1 MGRKTRS
8 VKNVIIYLEGIK
20 EINQEQ
26 ILKVKKY
33 FSIITLT
40 MMFILLFATT
50 TIFAKVEIGGELNMT
65 LSGVLFRES
74 EALAYPQGSLD
85 LELYTPPFDNNQI
98 KSAVYLYTNSTTGQ
112 LDFIFKKLYL
122 KHKFDK
128 LQLTV
133 GRQPISW
140 SFGSMLNP
148 VDFTLGSV
156 VMDEEAG
163 SKYQNAIE
171 AYYPINWNSSIAA
184 IAAFPDGL
192 DFENVKWGIRGRTTL
207 EGYDLTLNYVREPEE
222 NSTETMIPVSQRIGF
237 SAKGDLGPFGVY
249 GAIGY
254 NFEDINSGDFS
265 FLAGGDYSYYFESGS
280 KIYFQ
285 LEYLSIK
292 EERLSSLLG
301 SLALLDNGMDLES
314 NTNLLLTRT
323 SYNINEFSTISLF
336 TISSLNDFSTII
348 MPNYSNQISN
358 SLTFNCNFAYFSG
371 KENTLFGPGLIGGI
385 QEKPKITIE
394 AGFIYSF

>member
-1 MGRKTRS
+1 MDST
-8 VKNVIIYLEGIK
+8 K

-26 ILKVKKY
+26 TSRVKKY

-40 MMFILLFATT
+40 IICILLSATT
-50 TIFAKVEIGGELNMT
+50 TIFAKIEIGGELNMT
-65 LSGVLFRES
+65 LSGALFPKS

-85 LELYTPPFDNNQI
+85 LELFIPSFDNNQI
-98 KSAVYLYTNSTTGQ
+98 KSAVYLYTNPTTGQ
-112 LDFIFKKLYL
+112 LDFMFKKLYL

-184 IAAFPDGL
+184 IAAFPNG
-192 DFENVKWGIRGRTTL
+192 FENMKWGIRGRTTL
-207 EGYDLTLNYVREPEE
+207 EGYDLTLNYVRESEE
-222 NSTETMIPVSQRIGF
+222 NSTEIMIPVSQRMGF
-237 SAKGDLGPFGVY
+237 SIKGDLGPFGVY

-265 FLAGGDYSYYFESGS
+265 FLVGGDYSYYFESGS

-285 LEYLSIK
+285 LEYLTMK

-301 SLALLDNGMDLES
+301 SLALLGNGIDLES

-323 SYNINEFSTISLF
+323 SYNINEFSAISLF

-358 SLTFNCNFAYFSG
+358 SLTFNCNFAFFSG
-371 KENTLFGPGLIGGI
+371 KENTLFGPGLIGGV

>member
-1 MGRKTRS
+1 
-8 VKNVIIYLEGIK
+8 LEVTK
-20 EINQEQ
+20 EIKQEQ
-26 ILKVKKY
+26 ALKVKKY

-40 MMFILLFATT
+40 MMFILFFTT
-50 TIFAKVEIGGELNMT
+50 TTSFAKVDIGGELNIT
-65 LSGVLFRES
+65 LSGVLFREG

-85 LELYTPPFDNNQI
+85 LELYIPPFDNNQV
-98 KSAVYLYTNSTTGQ
+98 KSAAYLYTNPTTGQ
-112 LDFIFKKLYL
+112 LDFMFKKLYFR
-122 KHKFDK
+122 HKFDK

-171 AYYPINWNSSIAA
+171 AYYPINWNSSITA

-192 DFENVKWGIRGRTTL
+192 AFEDVKWGIRGRTTL
-207 EGYDLTLNYVREPEE
+207 SGYDLTLNYVRETGAD
-222 NSTETMIPVSQRIGF
+222 NNGLNASANQRIGF
-237 SAKGDLGPFGVY
+237 SSKGDLGPFGVY
-249 GAIGY
+249 VALGY
-254 NFEDINSGDFS
+254 NFKTLNSGDFS
-265 FLAGGDYSYYFESGS
+265 FLAGGDYSYFFESGS

-301 SLALLDNGMDLES
+301 SLALLDNGMDSES
-314 NTNLLLTRT
+314 NVNLFLSRT
-323 SYNINEFSTISLF
+323 SYDINEFSAISLF
-336 TISSLNDFSTII
+336 TITSLDDFSSII
-348 MPNYSNQISN
+348 MPNYSNKISN
-358 SLTFNCNFAYFSG
+358 SLTFNCSFAYFSG
-371 KENTLFGPGLIGGI
+371 KENTLFGPGLIGGV
-385 QEKPKITIE
+385 QEKPKMTIE
-394 AGFIYSF
+394 AGFTYSF

>member
-1 MGRKTRS
+1 M
-8 VKNVIIYLEGIK
+8 
-20 EINQEQ
+20 
-26 ILKVKKY
+26 KKY
-33 FSIITLT
+33 FYIILLT
-40 MMFILLFATT
+40 MVYILLFATT
-50 TIFAKVEIGGELNMT
+50 SIFAKIDVGGQVNMA
-65 LSGVLFRES
+65 LAGALFRES
-74 EALAYPQGSLD
+74 EALTYPQGSLD
-85 LELYTPPFDNNQI
+85 LELYTPSFGGNQI
-98 KSAVYLYTNSTTGQ
+98 KTAVYLTTNPATGQ
-112 LDFIFKKLYL
+112 LDFMFKKLYL

-148 VDFTLGSV
+148 VDFTPGAM
-156 VMDEEAG
+156 VMDEETG

-171 AYYPINWNSSIAA
+171 AYYPINWNSSVAV
-184 IAAFPDGL
+184 IAAFPNDL
-192 DFENVKWGIRGRTTL
+192 KFKDMKWGIRGRTML
-207 EGYDLTLNYVREPEE
+207 EGYDLTLNYVREAEQ
-222 NSTETMIPVSQRIGF
+222 NSTEIVVPINQRIGF
-237 SAKGDLGPFGVY
+237 SAKGDLGSFGVY

-254 NFEDINSGDFS
+254 NFEDINNGDFS
-265 FLAGGDYSYYFESGS
+265 FLVGSDYSYFFESGS

-301 SLALLDNGMDLES
+301 SLALLDSSLDSES
-314 NTNLLLTRT
+314 NAHLLLSRT
-323 SYNINEFSTISLF
+323 AYDINEFSAISLF

-358 SLTFNCNFAYFSG
+358 SLTFNCNFAYFNG
-371 KENTLFGPGLIGGI
+371 KQNTLFGPGLIGGV

-394 AGFIYSF
+394 AGLNYSF

>member
-1 MGRKTRS
+1 LAR
-8 VKNVIIYLEGIK
+8 IK

-26 ILKVKKY
+26 TLKVKKY
-33 FSIITLT
+33 FSIIILT
-40 MMFILLFATT
+40 MMCILLFATT
-50 TIFAKVEIGGELNMT
+50 TIFAKVEIGGELNMV

-74 EALAYPQGSLD
+74 EALVYPQGSLD
-85 LELYTPPFDNNQI
+85 LELYIPPFDNNQI
-98 KSAVYLYTNSTTGQ
+98 KSAVYLYTNPTTGQ
-112 LDFIFKKLYL
+112 LDFMFKKLYL

-184 IAAFPDGL
+184 IAAFPNG
-192 DFENVKWGIRGRTTL
+192 FENVKWGLRGRTML
-207 EGYDLTLNYVREPEE
+207 EGYDLTLNYVREPKE
-222 NSTETMIPVSQRIGF
+222 NSAEIIPVSQRIGF

-249 GAIGY
+249 SAIGY

-285 LEYLSIK
+285 LEYLFIK
-292 EERLSSLLG
+292 EKRLSSLLG
-301 SLALLDNGMDLES
+301 SLALLDNAMDLES

-323 SYNINEFSTISLF
+323 SYNINEFSAISLF

-385 QEKPKITIE
+385 QEKPKMSIE

>member
-1 MGRKTRS
+1 M
-8 VKNVIIYLEGIK
+8 
-20 EINQEQ
+20 
-26 ILKVKKY
+26 KKY

-40 MMFILLFATT
+40 MMCILLFATT

-85 LELYTPPFDNNQI
+85 LELYIPPFDNNQI
-98 KSAVYLYTNSTTGQ
+98 KSAVYLYTNPTTGQ
-112 LDFIFKKLYL
+112 LDFMFKKLYL

-184 IAAFPDGL
+184 IAAFPNG
-192 DFENVKWGIRGRTTL
+192 FENMKWGIRGRTTL

-222 NSTETMIPVSQRIGF
+222 NSAETMIPVSQRIGF
-237 SAKGDLGPFGVY
+237 SVKGDLGPFGVY

-323 SYNINEFSTISLF
+323 SYNINEFSAISLF

-385 QEKPKITIE
+385 QEKPKMSIE

>member
-1 MGRKTRS
+1 M
-8 VKNVIIYLEGIK
+8 
-20 EINQEQ
+20 
-26 ILKVKKY
+26 KKY
-33 FSIITLT
+33 FYIILLT
-40 MMFILLFATT
+40 MVYILLFATT
-50 TIFAKVEIGGELNMT
+50 SIFAKIDVGGQVNMALT
-65 LSGVLFRES
+65 GALFRES
-74 EALAYPQGSLD
+74 EALTYPQGSLD
-85 LELYTPPFDNNQI
+85 LELYTPSFGGNQI
-98 KSAVYLYTNSTTGQ
+98 KTAVYLTTNPATGQ
-112 LDFIFKKLYL
+112 LDFMFKKLYL

-148 VDFTLGSV
+148 VDFTPGAM
-156 VMDEEAG
+156 VMDEETG

-171 AYYPINWNSSIAA
+171 AYYPINWNSSVAV
-184 IAAFPDGL
+184 IAAFPNDL
-192 DFENVKWGIRGRTTL
+192 KFKDMKWGIRGRTML
-207 EGYDLTLNYVREPEE
+207 EGYDLTLNYVREAEQ
-222 NSTETMIPVSQRIGF
+222 NSTEIVVPINQRIGF
-237 SAKGDLGPFGVY
+237 SAKGDLGSFGVY

-254 NFEDINSGDFS
+254 NFEDINNEDFT
-265 FLAGGDYSYYFESGS
+265 FLAGGDYSYFFESGS

-301 SLALLDNGMDLES
+301 SLAILDTGMDSES
-314 NTNLLLTRT
+314 NAHLLLSRT
-323 SYNINEFSTISLF
+323 AYDINEFSAISLF

-358 SLTFNCNFAYFSG
+358 SLTFNCNFAYFNG
-371 KENTLFGPGLIGGI
+371 KQNTLFGPGLIGGV

-394 AGFIYSF
+394 AGLNYSF

>member
-1 MGRKTRS
+1 MRR
-8 VKNVIIYLEGIK
+8 E
-20 EINQEQ
+20 
-26 ILKVKKY
+26 KY
-33 FSIITLT
+33 FSIIILI
-40 MMFILLFATT
+40 MLFILLFSTT
-50 TIFAKVEIGGELNMT
+50 TTFAKLDIGGEINMT

-74 EALAYPQGSLD
+74 ETLAYPKGSLD
-85 LELYTPPFDNNQI
+85 LELYIPPFDDNQI
-98 KSAVYLYTNSTTGQ
+98 KSAVYLYNNPTTGR
-112 LDFIFKKLYL
+112 LDFMFKKLYFR
-122 KHKFDK
+122 HKFEK
-128 LQLTV
+128 LQLTA

-148 VDFTLGSV
+148 IDFTLGSM
-156 VMDEEAG
+156 VMDEETG

-171 AYYPINWNSSIAA
+171 AYYPINWNSSITV
-184 IAAFPDGL
+184 ITAFPNG
-192 DFENVKWGIRGRTTL
+192 FENMKWGLRGRTML
-207 EGYDLTLNYVREPEE
+207 EGYDLTLNYVREAEQ
-222 NSTETMIPVSQRIGF
+222 NNTEIMSPVSQRIGF
-237 SAKGDLGPFGVY
+237 SAKGDLGPFGIY

-265 FLAGGDYSYYFESGS
+265 FLTGGDYSYYFESGS

-301 SLALLDNGMDLES
+301 SLALLDSGLDSES
-314 NTNLLLTRT
+314 NANLFLTRT
-323 SYNINEFSTISLF
+323 SYDINEFSAISLF
-336 TISSLNDFSTII
+336 TITSLNDFSTII

-358 SLTFNCNFAYFSG
+358 SLAFNCSFAYFSG

-385 QEKPKITIE
+385 QEKPKMTIE

>member
-1 MGRKTRS
+1 
-8 VKNVIIYLEGIK
+8 
-20 EINQEQ
+20 
-26 ILKVKKY
+26 VKKY

-40 MMFILLFATT
+40 MMSILLFATT

-74 EALAYPQGSLD
+74 ESLAYPQGSLD
-85 LELYTPPFDNNQI
+85 LELYIPPFDNNQI
-98 KSAVYLYTNSTTGQ
+98 KSAIYLYTNPTTGK
-112 LDFIFKKLYL
+112 LDFMFKKLYL

-171 AYYPINWNSSIAA
+171 AYYPLNWNSSIAA
-184 IAAFPDGL
+184 IAAFPNG
-192 DFENVKWGIRGRTTL
+192 FENMKWGIRGRTTL

-222 NSTETMIPVSQRIGF
+222 NSVETMIPVSQRIGF

-249 GAIGY
+249 GVIGY

-301 SLALLDNGMDLES
+301 
-314 NTNLLLTRT
+314 
-323 SYNINEFSTISLF
+323 
-336 TISSLNDFSTII
+336 
-348 MPNYSNQISN
+348 
-358 SLTFNCNFAYFSG
+358 
-371 KENTLFGPGLIGGI
+371 
-385 QEKPKITIE
+385 
-394 AGFIYSF
+394 

>member
-1 MGRKTRS
+1 M
-8 VKNVIIYLEGIK
+8 
-20 EINQEQ
+20 
-26 ILKVKKY
+26 KKY
-33 FSIITLT
+33 FSILILT
-40 MMFILLFATT
+40 IIFILLFTT
-50 TIFAKVEIGGELNMT
+50 TAIFAKMDIGGELNMALT
-65 LSGVLFRES
+65 GALFRES
-74 EALAYPQGSLD
+74 EALTYPQGSLD
-85 LELYTPPFDNNQI
+85 LELYTPSFGDNQI
-98 KSAVYLYTNSTTGQ
+98 KTAVYLTTNPATGQ
-112 LDFIFKKLYL
+112 LDFMFKKLYL

-148 VDFTLGSV
+148 VDFTPGAM
-156 VMDEEAG
+156 VMDEETG

-171 AYYPINWNSSIAA
+171 VYYPINWNSSVAV
-184 IAAFPDGL
+184 IAAFPNG
-192 DFENVKWGIRGRTTL
+192 FENVKWGARGRTTL
-207 EGYDLTLNYVREPEE
+207 EGYDLTLNYVRETED
-222 NSTETMIPVSQRIGF
+222 NGMETMVSTNQRIGF
-237 SAKGDLGPFGVY
+237 SAKGDLGSFGVY

-254 NFEDINSGDFS
+254 NFEDINNGDFT
-265 FLAGGDYSYYFESGS
+265 FLAGGDYSYFFESGS

-301 SLALLDNGMDLES
+301 SLAILDTGMDSES
-314 NTNLLLTRT
+314 NAHLLLSRT
-323 SYNINEFSTISLF
+323 AYDINEFSAISLF

-358 SLTFNCNFAYFSG
+358 SLTFNCNFAYFNG
-371 KENTLFGPGLIGGI
+371 KQNTLFGPGLIGGV

-394 AGFIYSF
+394 AGLNYSF

>member
-1 MGRKTRS
+1 M
-8 VKNVIIYLEGIK
+8 
-20 EINQEQ
+20 
-26 ILKVKKY
+26 KKY
-33 FSIITLT
+33 FSIIILT
-40 MMFILLFATT
+40 MMCILLFATT
-50 TIFAKVEIGGELNMT
+50 TIFAKVEIGGELNMV

-74 EALAYPQGSLD
+74 EALVYPQGSLD
-85 LELYTPPFDNNQI
+85 LELYIPPFDNNQI
-98 KSAVYLYTNSTTGQ
+98 KSAVYLYTNPTTGQ
-112 LDFIFKKLYL
+112 LDFMFKKLYL

-184 IAAFPDGL
+184 IAAFPNG
-192 DFENVKWGIRGRTTL
+192 FENVKWGLRGRTML
-207 EGYDLTLNYVREPEE
+207 EGYDLTLNYVREPKE
-222 NSTETMIPVSQRIGF
+222 NSAEIIPVSQRIGF

-249 GAIGY
+249 SAIGY

-285 LEYLSIK
+285 LEYLFIK
-292 EERLSSLLG
+292 EKRLSSLLG
-301 SLALLDNGMDLES
+301 SLALLDNAMDLES

-323 SYNINEFSTISLF
+323 SYNINEFSAISLF

-385 QEKPKITIE
+385 QEKPKMSIE

>member
-1 MGRKTRS
+1 
-8 VKNVIIYLEGIK
+8 LEATK
-20 EINQEQ
+20 EIKQEQ
-26 ILKVKKY
+26 TLRMKKY

-40 MMFILLFATT
+40 MMFISFFTT
-50 TIFAKVEIGGELNMT
+50 TTSFAKVDIGGELNIT
-65 LSGVLFRES
+65 LSGVLFREG

-85 LELYTPPFDNNQI
+85 LELYIPPFDNNQI
-98 KSAVYLYTNSTTGQ
+98 KSAAYLYTNPTTGQ
-112 LDFIFKKLYL
+112 MDFMFKKLYFR
-122 KHKFDK
+122 HKFDK

-148 VDFTLGSV
+148 VDFSLGSV
-156 VMDEEAG
+156 VMDEETG

-171 AYYPINWNSSIAA
+171 AYYPINWNSSITA
-184 IAAFPDGL
+184 IAAFSNG
-192 DFENVKWGIRGRTTL
+192 FKNVKWAIRGRTTL
-207 EGYDLTLNYVREPEE
+207 EGYDLTLNYVREAEQ

-237 SAKGDLGPFGVY
+237 SAKGDLGPFGIY

-254 NFEDINSGDFS
+254 NFEDIDSGDFS

-301 SLALLDNGMDLES
+301 SLALLDSGLDSES
-314 NTNLLLTRT
+314 NVNLFLSRT
-323 SYNINEFSTISLF
+323 SYDINEFSAISLF

-358 SLTFNCNFAYFSG
+358 SLTFNCSFAYFSG

-385 QEKPKITIE
+385 QEKPKMTIE

>member
-1 MGRKTRS
+1 
-8 VKNVIIYLEGIK
+8 
-20 EINQEQ
+20 
-26 ILKVKKY
+26 
-33 FSIITLT
+33 
-40 MMFILLFATT
+40 
-50 TIFAKVEIGGELNMT
+50 
-65 LSGVLFRES
+65 
-74 EALAYPQGSLD
+74 
-85 LELYTPPFDNNQI
+85 
-98 KSAVYLYTNSTTGQ
+98 
-112 LDFIFKKLYL
+112 
-122 KHKFDK
+122 
-128 LQLTV
+128 
-133 GRQPISW
+133 
-140 SFGSMLNP
+140 MLNP

-184 IAAFPDGL
+184 IAASPNG
-192 DFENVKWGIRGRTTL
+192 FENMKWGIRGRTTL

-222 NSTETMIPVSQRIGF
+222 NSAETMIPVSQRIGF
-237 SAKGDLGPFGVY
+237 SVKGDLGPFGVY

-323 SYNINEFSTISLF
+323 SYNINEFSAISLF

-385 QEKPKITIE
+385 QEKPKMSIE